1 MSSQHTHYDTRRL
14 NAIPITGVAQRL
26 GYRLQRAGSV
36 QKTVCPW
43 HEDTHPS
50 LTLYER
56 TGENRCHCFSCGHG
70 GSVID
75 LVMQAMNCSFQEACE
90 WLSRE
95 YGISTSSA
103 NVYVP
108 QPKPRQPAVRTEP
121 AYTYIPMEMVDELV
135 STDNSLCRCLMQLF
149 HPEAV
154 EWLTEAYRLGSYA
167 MNGHEDCT
175 VFPSIDMK
183 GRVCNLKVQHYDT
196 DPQSP
201 RFAHSDKGSCFWL
214 GAIWAKS
221 GRLPKD
227 AVFRSACLFGEH
239 LLAGWPNSTVA
250 LVESPKNALF
260 GAMAYPE
267 LTWVATGNKT
277 NLKREVL
284 LPLRGR
290 DVVVFPDA
298 DAVEEWTQSLH
309 DMADVANFT
318 VSDFCR
324 RVAPADQPKYDIAD
338 YLQQQHSA
346 APF

>member
-1 MSSQHTHYDTRRL
+1 MSIQHEHYDTRRL
-14 NAIPITGVAQRL
+14 NAISITGVAQRL

-43 HEDTHPS
+43 HEDAHPS

-56 TGENRCHCFSCGHG
+56 TGENRCHCFSCGRG

-75 LVMQAMNCSFQEACE
+75 LVMQSMSCTFQEACE

-95 YGISTSSA
+95 YGISTSSS

-108 QPKPRQPAVRTEP
+108 RPKLRQPVERPEP
-121 AYTYIPMEMVDELV
+121 AYTYIPIEMVDELV
-135 STDNSLCRCLMQLF
+135 STESSLCRCLMHMF

-154 EWLTEAYRLGSYA
+154 EWLTGAYRLGSYA

-175 VFPSIDMK
+175 VFPSIDIK

-201 RFAHSDKGSCFWL
+201 RFAHSDKGSCLWL
-214 GAIWAKS
+214 GAIWAKA

-227 AVFRSACLFGEH
+227 AVFRSTCLFGEH
-239 LLAGWPNSTVA
+239 LLAWWPNSAVA

-260 GAMAYPE
+260 GAMVYPE

-277 NLKREVL
+277 SLKREVL

-298 DAVEEWTQSLH
+298 DAVEEWTKTVQG
-309 DMADVANFT
+309 MADLANFT